1 MYLSSAFEPRE
12 TVFPPGGEPGRVTS
26 LRRRRHVLAG
36 LLVAVGLL
44 AAAILWEVRE
54 VVFFAITVAYVL
66 YPVRQRLVRR
76 GVSRRV
82 ASGLVTALAFVAVVA
97 LLAPIAWTLF
107 RRRQSIID
115 LLRDLPETLPVEV
128 LGFTYTLDVA
138 GLVDTAVAFLRDIA
152 ASVALSSVVVAL
164 QLALFTFLVYGLL
177 LRPGAVGRAA
187 FEITP
192 PDYHDVIRALHRR
205 TAGTLYALYVIQAAT
220 AVVTFPIA
228 FLVFYGLGYAD
239 ALPLAVIAAILQF
252 IPIVGPGVLAIG
264 MAGYDLLVGSPE
276 RAVAVA
282 ILGPTLIGLLPDVL
296 VRPRLA
302 TSQADL
308 SASLY
313 FVGFVG
319 GVLTVGVIGVIAGPL
334 VVALLVEVVDL
345 LSADRRPIDG

>member
-1 MYLSSAFEPRE
+1 MYLTQAFGRRE
-12 TVFPPGGEPGRVTS
+12 TVFPPGGERGRVTS
-26 LRRRRHVLAG
+26 LRRRRYVLAG
-36 LLVAVGLL
+36 LLVATGVL

-54 VVFFAITVAYVL
+54 VVFFAVTVAYVL
-66 YPVRQRLVRR
+66 YPVRQRLVAR
-76 GVSRRV
+76 GVPRRV
-82 ASGLVTALAFVAVVA
+82 ASALVTALAFVALVA

-107 RRRQSIID
+107 RRRQDIID
-115 LLRDLPETLPVEV
+115 LLGDLPASVPVEL

-138 GLVDTAVAFLRDIA
+138 GLVDTAAALLRDLA
-152 ASVALSSVVVAL
+152 GSLALSSVVVVL
-164 QLALFTFLVYGLL
+164 QLALFTFLLYGLL
-177 LRPGAVGRAA
+177 LRPSAVGRAA

-192 PDYHDVIRALHRR
+192 PAYHDVIRALHRR

-228 FLVFYGLGYAD
+228 FVVFYALGYAD
-239 ALPLAVIAAILQF
+239 AFPLAVISAILQF
-252 IPIVGPGVLAIG
+252 IPIVGPGMLAVG
-264 MAGYDLLVGSPE
+264 LAGYDLVVGSPE

-282 ILGPTLIGLLPDVL
+282 VLGPTLIGLLPDVV

-302 TSQADL
+302 TSRADL

-319 GVLTVGVIGVIAGPL
+319 GVLTLGVIGVIAGPL

-345 LSADRRPIDG
+345 LSVDRQPVEG

>member
-1 MYLSSAFEPRE
+1 MS
-12 TVFPPGGEPGRVTS
+12 S
-26 LRRRRHVLAG
+26 LRRRRYVLAG

-44 AAAILWEVRE
+44 AAAILWEVLE

-66 YPVRQRLVRR
+66 YPVRQRLVHR
-76 GVSRRV
+76 GVSRRI
-82 ASGLVTALAFVAVVA
+82 ASALVTTLAFVALVA

-107 RRRQSIID
+107 RRRQAIID
-115 LLRDLPETLPVEV
+115 LLRDLPATIPVQV
-128 LGFTYTLDVA
+128 TGFTVDVDVA
-138 GLVDTAVAFLRDIA
+138 SAVDSAVVFLREVA
-152 ASVALSSVVVAL
+152 ASLALSSVVIAL
-164 QLALFTFLVYGLL
+164 QLALFTFLLYGLL
-177 LRPGAVGRAA
+177 LRPSAVGRAA

-192 PDYHDVIRALHRR
+192 PEYHDVIRALHRR

-228 FLVFYGLGYAD
+228 LAVFYGLGYAD
-239 ALPLAVIAAILQF
+239 AFMLAVIAAILQF
-252 IPIVGPGVLAIG
+252 IPIVGPGALAVG
-264 MAGYDLLVGSPE
+264 MAGYDLVAGVPE

-302 TSQADL
+302 TSRADL

-319 GVLTVGVIGVIAGPL
+319 GVLTLGVIGIIAGPL

-345 LSADRRPIDG
+345 LSDDRRPIEA